1 MQITNL
7 EIIQNHLL
15 SGSFNKTDDHTKP
28 KFSTLTVV
36 FNTEDNLK
44 RQPRELCAYFICQ
57 MTFKIRPRYK

>member
-7 EIIQNHLL
+7 EIIQNHLS

-36 FNTEDNLK
+36 YNT
-44 RQPRELCAYFICQ
+44 
-57 MTFKIRPRYK
+57 